1 MKKTFV
7 ALASAL
13 TLCLI
18 GQSATAAGSTQT
30 TLSADGRMTLVAPG
44 SVASLGHTYVVPND
58 LTTIYTTFN
67 EDVSNLYNCC
77 SGWTVSSA
85 GSIVGAK
92 QAVAMPFTPSA
103 NGKVKQVVLG
113 IGWVTGVNKVTVSV
127 NADAGGVPGAALRK
141 GGASDL
147 PTFGSCCDTVAVSV
161 KGIPVSAGTT
171 YWVVATAKKDTW
183 AAWNNNTIGAEGPF
197 AFDAGSGWQ
206 ATSGNLSAFSVLGK

>member
-18 GQSATAAGSTQT
+18 GQSATAAGSTQA
-30 TLSADGRMTLVAPG
+30 TLSADGRMTLMAPG
-44 SVASLGHTYVVPND
+44 SVAGLGHTYVVPD
-58 LTTIYTTFN
+58 GLKTIYSTFS
-67 EDVSNLYNCC
+67 DDDSNLYNCC

-103 NGKVKQVVLG
+103 NVKLKQIVLG
-113 IGWVTGVNKVTVSV
+113 IGWVTGVNKVTVSL
-127 NADAGGVPGAALRK
+127 AEDAGGVPGATLRK
-141 GGASDL
+141 GGATDL
-147 PTFGSCCDTVAVSV
+147 PTFGSCCDTTAVAV
-161 KGIPVSAGTT
+161 KAIPLSAGTT
-171 YWVVATAKKDTW
+171 YWVIATAKKDTW